1 MDPDMMKKLKSTG
14 YDAIPVICGPTASG
28 KTSLSIRAAKS
39 LHAEICCCDSMQIY
53 RHLTVGTA
61 KPTEEEKREVPHH
74 LIDLVDPDMSFNV
87 ASYLDAAYRKIDELL
102 QRGILPLFC
111 GGTGQYVT
119 ALQKGFNFDGMPVDP
134 NREEALRKEY
144 ETNGIDGIYQRL
156 ISLDPECR
164 EKIHP
169 NNTKRVIHTLALLET
184 NALTTGE
191 IREISVKNGPRYPF
205 VLFAIDWPRDI
216 LYSRINKRV
225 DIMLEEGILKE
236 AEWLLNQ
243 NLPVSC
249 TAMQAIGYK
258 ELFPY
263 LEGKKS
269 LDECV
274 DLLKQHSRNYAKRQ
288 LTWFRHM
295 DNVHWIPSDE
305 LDDFDLSAYLFTE
318 YK

>member
-1 MDPDMMKKLKSTG
+1 MDPALMEKLKSTG
-14 YDAIPVICGPTASG
+14 YDAIPIICGPTASG
-28 KTSLSIRAAKS
+28 KTSLSIRAAKK

-53 RHLTVGTA
+53 RHLSVGTA

-74 LIDLVDPDMSFNV
+74 LIDLVDPDAVFNV
-87 ASYLDAAYRKIDELL
+87 ASYLDAAYEKIEELL
-102 QRGILPLFC
+102 KKGVLPLFC

-119 ALQKGFNFDGMPVDP
+119 ALQKGFDFEGTPVDHQ
-134 NREEALRKEY
+134 REEELRREFD
-144 ETNGIDGIYQRL
+144 TNGIADIYQRL
-156 ISLDPECR
+156 ISIDPACQ

-184 NALTTGE
+184 NSRTTGE
-191 IREISVKNGPRYPF
+191 IREASIKNGPRYPF
-205 VLFAIDWPRDI
+205 MLFAIDWPRDI

-225 DIMLEEGILKE
+225 DIMLKDGILEE

-243 NLPVSC
+243 NLPASC

-263 LEGKKS
+263 LEGKKT

-274 DLLKQHSRNYAKRQ
+274 ELLKQHSRNYAKRQ

-295 DNVHWIPSDE
+295 DDVHWISSED
-305 LDDFDLSAYLFTE
+305 LDDFDLSTYLFTK